1 MKLSQV
7 TPRQEQVTLWV
18 GVLGAFGERLCLV
31 LQLATEALSLARSH
45 HAPWPCR
52 ALVRGFLMRRT
63 EKRSGGTHINTET
76 TKWPR
81 LLQGNKAERRHG
93 GIWICAKYVAL
104 HANEAGEGGTVLAV
118 LRIAI
123 FLNGWK
129 KYERRYRHFS
139 IGQSSNLSEL
149 SIQLLRF
156 ENQELDGIADDSA
169 LHRD

>member
-1 MKLSQV
+1 MNLSQV
-7 TPRQEQVTLWV
+7 TSQQVTLWM
-18 GVLGAFGERLCLV
+18 GLPGPFGERLCIF
-31 LQLATEALSLARSH
+31 LQLAMEALLLARSH
-45 HAPWPCR
+45 HAPWLSR
-52 ALVRGFLMRRT
+52 DSVQGFLTRRT

-104 HANEAGEGGTVLAV
+104 HAKDVGEGGTVLAV
-118 LRIAI
+118 LCIAT

-149 SIQLLRF
+149 SVPLLRL

-169 LHRD
+169 LHWD